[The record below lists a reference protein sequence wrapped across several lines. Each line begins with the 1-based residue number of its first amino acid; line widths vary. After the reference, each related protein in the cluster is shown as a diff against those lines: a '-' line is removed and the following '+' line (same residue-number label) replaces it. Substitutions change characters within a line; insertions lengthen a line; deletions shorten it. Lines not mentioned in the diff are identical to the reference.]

1 MPVGL
6 CESVQLLMTFCR
18 RAVLPFRH
26 ILERAARGGALI
38 QRAILAAAVAAIG
51 LAGAASATDE
61 TSGRWACGLPAGLT
75 TLDGQLPHAAAALRD
90 RHGLTIVAFGSSST
104 FGTGASGPAA
114 TYPSRLEAAL
124 GQQFPDAKLA
134 VINRGVPGEVAD
146 DMMAR
151 LERDVIAPAPDLVI
165 WQTGT
170 NDAMRDIPVEQ
181 FARLTLDGITRL
193 REAGIDVVLMEP
205 QYSPK
210 LVRQPHYADFV
221 EALRTIGHV
230 TGTPLVR
237 RFDMM
242 EAWVANGR
250 FDDATMLQS
259 DALHMRDA
267 SYACLGQAVAEGLA
281 EAIDDTEPPTGSLTG
296 RLTAEVAPAK

>member
-1 MPVGL
+1 
-6 CESVQLLMTFCR
+6 
-18 RAVLPFRH
+18 
-26 ILERAARGGALI
+26 LI
-38 QRAILAAAVAAIG
+38 QRAIWAAVVAAIG

-61 TSGRWACGLPAGLT
+61 TGGQRACGLPAGLT
-75 TLDGQLPHAAAALRD
+75 ALDGRLPHAAAALTE
-90 RHGLTIVAFGSSST
+90 RHALKIVAFGSSST
-104 FGTGASGPAA
+104 YGTGASGPAA

-124 GQQFPDAKLA
+124 GQLFPDAQLA
-134 VINRGVPGEVAD
+134 VTNRGVPGEVAT

-151 LERDVIAPAPDLVI
+151 LDHDVIAPAPDLVI

-170 NDAMRDIPVEQ
+170 NDAMQDIPVEQ
-181 FARLTLDGITRL
+181 FARLTLDGIARL
-193 REAGIDVVLMEP
+193 HDAGIDVVLMEP

-221 EALRTIGHV
+221 ETLRTIGHV

-242 EAWVANGR
+242 EAWVASGR

-259 DALHMRDA
+259 DSLHMRDA
-267 SYACLGQAVAEGLA
+267 SYACLGQAVAVGLA
-281 EAIDDTEPPTGSLTG
+281 EAIADSESPTG
-296 RLTAEVAPAK
+296 RLTAEVAPAR